1 MSKSSLPVVVLAV
14 VIAVAAYVYV
24 DGRGTIVDSRSL
36 IDDAW
41 ADAAEVIGQRSQQ
54 VPPLAMRIRNMG
66 FDEGELLQELLE
78 ARAELDSVEQR
89 PAMIAANRRLSDAL
103 AAVLAIADGNV
114 VLERSADFARQQD
127 QLAATENQLAVGR
140 RRYNQ
145 AVQDYNTSIQLFPSN
160 LIAGLAG
167 FSREDAYFRT
177 TEQSRQAP
185 PPLKF
190 SQDAT
195 EPEVVT
201 EE

>member
-1 MSKSSLPVVVLAV
+1 MSKSSLPMTVLAV

-24 DGRGTIVDSRSL
+24 DGRAAIVESRSL
-36 IDDAW
+36 INDAW

-54 VPPLAMRIRNMG
+54 VPPLAMRIRDMG

-78 ARAELDSVEQR
+78 ARAELDSTEQR
-89 PAMIAANRRLSDAL
+89 PAMIAANRRLSDSL
-103 AAVLAIADGNV
+103 AAVLAITDGNT
-114 VLERSADFARQQD
+114 VLERSADLSRQQD
-127 QLAATENQLAVGR
+127 QLAATENQLAIGR

-167 FSREDAYFRT
+167 FSREEAYFRT

-190 SQDAT
+190 SPDVP

>member
-1 MSKSSLPVVVLAV
+1 MSKSSLPMAALAV
-14 VIAVAAYVYV
+14 VIAVAAYIYV
-24 DGRGTIVDSRSL
+24 DGRAAIVESQSS
-36 IDDAW
+36 IDQAW
-41 ADAAEVIGQRSQQ
+41 ESAAEVIAQRSQQ
-54 VPPLAMRIRNMG
+54 VPQLAMRIREMG

-78 ARAELDSVEQR
+78 ARAELDSTEHR

-103 AAVLAIADGNV
+103 AAVLAITDGNA

-127 QLAATENQLAVGR
+127 QLAATENQLATAR

-160 LIAGLAG
+160 FIAGLAG
-167 FSREDAYFRT
+167 FGREEAYFRT

-190 SQDAT
+190 SQGSPGSEIAD
-195 EPEVVT
+195 